1 MAAVLPSETAYVAG
15 DFPAGGA
22 EDGSVAGLVKDAA
35 FASSSTG
42 ALVDGAPVG
51 APAPCPESEVSG
63 YAVPHLGNGESAAV
77 SKDLMDGEG
86 RKNGR

>member
-1 MAAVLPSETAYVAG
+1 MAAVLSSEAAYVAG
-15 DFPAGGA
+15 DFPTGGA

-51 APAPCPESEVSG
+51 APAPCPASEVSG
-63 YAVPHLGNGESAAV
+63 YPVPDLANGESAEV
-77 SKDLMDGEG
+77 SKDVG
-86 RKNGR
+86 NGR